1 MRRWA
6 SVSALLALA
15 ACGAPPASQPVPEQA
30 AAAPSP
36 AAADAPARD
45 DAPLSASADAARD
58 AVAAFVAA
66 EARGDGS
73 ADTLLAQDADF
84 IMGGILVTSR
94 PRLAAMVGRGD
105 AQIEEARVGTSGA
118 FAYVVAVYRFDS
130 PTPSLDDRAR
140 GTFILEKH
148 TAGWRI
154 RHVHSSMVER
164 W

>member
-6 SVSALLALA
+6 SASALLLLA
-15 ACGAPPASQPVPEQA
+15 ACPGPPASQPVPVQA
-30 AAAPSP
+30 SAAAPG
-36 AAADAPARD
+36 AAATLPAD
-45 DAPLSASADAARD
+45 TASLSATADAAR
-58 AVAAFVAA
+58 AVVAAFVAA
-66 EARGDGS
+66 EARRDGS

-94 PRLAAMVGRGD
+94 PRLAALAGPGG
-105 AQIEEARVGTSGA
+105 AQLEETRVGVSGA
-118 FAYVVAVYRFDS
+118 LAYVVAVYRFDS
-130 PTPSLDDRAR
+130 PTPSLSDRAR

-154 RHVHSSMVER
+154 RHVHTSMVNR